1 MIVITGGLSGS
12 DPEPG
17 VAQLL
22 DAGTCAWRTRTIYF
36 IEAALLALLVLQI
49 RARRRMAR

>member
-1 MIVITGGLSGS
+1 MACAVARRANLGIM
-12 DPEPG
+12 PG
-17 VAQLL
+17 
-22 DAGTCAWRTRTIYF
+22 AGTCAWRTRTIYF